1 MTPLPSVIRRA
12 VPDEV
17 SYLNELTGRSVL
29 SWGYE
34 PEFLNWEPEA
44 ITVTREFIAGS
55 PVFVLEETGRII
67 GYYGLLGEPPE
78 MALDKLFV
86 EPDRIGTGCGKRL
99 WRHAIAT
106 ARELGACVLTLASDP
121 NAAPFYRAMGAEWV
135 GEELTSRPG
144 WSLQMFRFSVPT
156 ADTEGQDSDE
166 PAIQAARCGVPYSAG
181 IE

>member
-1 MTPLPSVIRRA
+1 MTPSPSIIRRA
-12 VPDEV
+12 IPDEV
-17 SYLNELTGRSVL
+17 SYLNELTERSVL

-44 ITVTREFIAGS
+44 IRVTREFIADS
-55 PVFVLEETGRII
+55 PVFVLEEAGRIV

-99 WRHAIAT
+99 WRHAVAT
-106 ARELGACVLTLASDP
+106 ARELGSCVLTLASDP

-135 GEELTSRPG
+135 GEEPTSRPG
-144 WSLQMFRFSVPT
+144 WALQMFRFSVSAAGTP
-156 ADTEGQDSDE
+156 GQDPG
-166 PAIQAARCGVPYSAG
+166 PAGHPSGAMRSAV
-181 IE
+181 

>member
-1 MTPLPSVIRRA
+1 MTSSPSVIRRA

-44 ITVTREFIAGS
+44 IRVTQEFIADS
-55 PVFVLEETGRII
+55 PVFVLEEAGRIV
-67 GYYGLLGEPPE
+67 GYYGLLGKPPE
-78 MALDKLFV
+78 MAMDKLFV

-99 WRHAIAT
+99 WRHAVAT
-106 ARELGACVLTLASDP
+106 ARELGACALTLASDP

-135 GEELTSRPG
+135 GEEPTSRPG
-144 WSLQMFRFSVPT
+144 WALQMFRFAVPAAGT
-156 ADTEGQDSDE
+156 AEQDPG
-166 PAIQAARCGVPYSAG
+166 PANPPGGAMRSAV
-181 IE
+181 

>member
-1 MTPLPSVIRRA
+1 MTASPSVIRRA

-34 PEFLNWEPEA
+34 PEFLDWEPET
-44 ITVTREFIAGS
+44 IRVTREFIADS
-55 PVFVLEETGRII
+55 PVFVLEESGRIV

-99 WRHAIAT
+99 WRHAVAT
-106 ARELGACVLTLASDP
+106 ARELGARALTLASDP

-135 GEELTSRPG
+135 GEEPTSRPG
-144 WSLQMFRFSVPT
+144 WALQMFRFSVP
-156 ADTEGQDSDE
+156 AASTEGQDPE
-166 PAIQAARCGVPYSAG
+166 
-181 IE
+181 